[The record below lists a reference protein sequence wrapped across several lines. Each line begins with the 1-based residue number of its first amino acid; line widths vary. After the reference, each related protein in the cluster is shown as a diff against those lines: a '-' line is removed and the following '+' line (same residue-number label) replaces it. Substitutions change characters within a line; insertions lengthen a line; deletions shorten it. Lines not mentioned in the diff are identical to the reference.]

1 MSIPAFGDNLCDIV
15 DRSGSGALDIV
26 VKPFLNLAG
35 FGGFIKSPYEELQE
49 KLQKINDEIQTVN
62 NTNMLAFSK
71 RQGEIDIA
79 LYQEMQLISQE
90 ITTYINYNNVI
101 INEKLSLDSIYIS
114 GTFLIL
120 IVFLLFYLSTPL
132 KPK

>member
-1 MSIPAFGDNLCDIV
+1 MFGDNLCDIT
-15 DRSGSGALDIV
+15 DRAGSAALDIV

-35 FGGFIKSPYEELQE
+35 FGGFIKSPYEKLQE
-49 KLQKINDEIQTVN
+49 KLQKINDEIQTAN
-62 NTNMLAFSK
+62 NTNMIIFSEK
-71 RQGEIDIA
+71 QSQIDIA

-90 ITTYINYNNVI
+90 INTYMNYNNLI